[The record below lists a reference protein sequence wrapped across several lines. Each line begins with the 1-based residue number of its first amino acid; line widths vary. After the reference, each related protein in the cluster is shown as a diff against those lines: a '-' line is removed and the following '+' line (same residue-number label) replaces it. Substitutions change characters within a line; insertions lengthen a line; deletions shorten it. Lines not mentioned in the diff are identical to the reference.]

1 VSISSPARRADADP
15 QGRRRHPALLAVSH
29 GTSSPTGQNDIA
41 SLLDAVREAAGGVHV
56 AGGFVDVQQP
66 DVAEAFDLL
75 GPSEP
80 AVVVPLLLSAGYHVH
95 IDLARDLAEQD
106 GREARLA
113 DALGPDD
120 ALVQV
125 LASRLAE
132 SGLGPG
138 DAVVLA
144 AAGSSDHRAVR
155 DCLEMGRR
163 LAGTLARPVT
173 VGFISAAVPRLAS
186 AIETTRRLHPGARVV
201 VSSYLLASGAFA
213 DLAAAAGGD
222 VTTEPLLAPGRRPP
236 SQLVELVLERYR
248 TA

>member
-1 VSISSPARRADADP
+1 MSVASPVRRAGPVRAE
-15 QGRRRHPALLAVSH
+15 RPALLALSH
-29 GTSSPTGQNDIA
+29 GTSSPTGQAAISA
-41 SLLDAVREAAGGVHV
+41 LLQAVRAKSGGVPV

-66 DVAEAFDLL
+66 DVAKSFALL
-75 GPSEP
+75 EP
-80 AVVVPLLLSAGYHVH
+80 GQDVVVVPLLLSAGYHVH
-95 IDLARDLAEQD
+95 VDIARELAEQG
-106 GREARLA
+106 GRDARLA
-113 DALGPDD
+113 EALGPDD

-132 SGLGPG
+132 RGLGPG

-201 VSSYLLASGAFA
+201 VSSYLLASGSFA

-222 VTTEPLLAPGRRPP
+222 LTTEPLLAPGRRPP
-236 SQLVELVLERYR
+236 SQLVDLVLERYH